1 MQYMPR
7 NVIFRLNC
15 SMETTHS
22 IFSVLVMDNVLFD
35 FMKQVITIS
44 FSYLD
49 IFHSSEDGLVQDG
62 PYW

>member
-1 MQYMPR
+1 
-7 NVIFRLNC
+7 
-15 SMETTHS
+15 METTHS